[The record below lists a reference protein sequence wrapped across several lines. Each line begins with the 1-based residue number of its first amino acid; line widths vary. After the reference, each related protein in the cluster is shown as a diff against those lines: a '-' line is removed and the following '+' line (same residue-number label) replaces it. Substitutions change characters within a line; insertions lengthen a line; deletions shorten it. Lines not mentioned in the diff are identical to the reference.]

1 MLMNNAFYGNNTY
14 GSLPYYNQ
22 PFQTPNQQN
31 TFSTTLVSDI
41 AEVMATKPDVT
52 GKPLFFYNVAN
63 EEVYKK
69 QYDNTGIAPI
79 KTYKLVVN
87 NEQEKPIN
95 PFDKSFKTLN
105 DKLDNIAKLLT
116 PEIIEEVEKRGRKNA

>member
-1 MLMNNAFYGNNTY
+1 MTNAFYGNNTY
-14 GSLPYYNQ
+14 GSMPYYNQ
-22 PFQTPNQQN
+22 PYQTQNQQN

-52 GKPLFFYNVAN
+52 GKPLFFYNIAS
-63 EEVYKK
+63 EEIYKK

-79 KTYKLVVN
+79 KTYKLVVT
-87 NEQEKPIN
+87 EQEKPVN
-95 PFDKSFKTLN
+95 PLEKSFKTLN

-116 PEIIEEVEKRGRKNA
+116 PEIIEEVEKKGKKNA

>member
-1 MLMNNAFYGNNTY
+1 MANAFYGNNTY
-14 GSLPYYNQ
+14 PYYNQ
-22 PFQTPNQQN
+22 PFQTQPN
-31 TFSTTLVSDI
+31 TFSTTMVSDI

-52 GKPLFFYNVAN
+52 GKPLFFYNIAS
-63 EEVYKK
+63 EEIYKK

-87 NEQEKPIN
+87 EQEKPVN
-95 PFDKSFKTLN
+95 PLEKSFKTLN

-116 PEIIEEVEKRGRKNA
+116 PEILEEVEKRGKKNA